1 MSRRDTVAG
10 ETPAIWAICLIVA
23 MRSSPSCTPG
33 RECGRVLEKSIPT
46 MEGKS
51 NQRKVMN
58 EEKFSKH
65 VRTKDVHVAPAGRI
79 GMHGHK
85 KIAAAAAI
93 ACQIDWFLSSR
104 RQSLQIIL
112 PL

>member
-1 MSRRDTVAG
+1 
-10 ETPAIWAICLIVA
+10 
-23 MRSSPSCTPG
+23 
-33 RECGRVLEKSIPT
+33 
-46 MEGKS
+46 
-51 NQRKVMN
+51 MN

-65 VRTKDVHVAPAGRI
+65 VRTKDVHAAPAGRI
-79 GMHGHK
+79 GMHGDK
-85 KIAAAAAI
+85 KIAAAAAT